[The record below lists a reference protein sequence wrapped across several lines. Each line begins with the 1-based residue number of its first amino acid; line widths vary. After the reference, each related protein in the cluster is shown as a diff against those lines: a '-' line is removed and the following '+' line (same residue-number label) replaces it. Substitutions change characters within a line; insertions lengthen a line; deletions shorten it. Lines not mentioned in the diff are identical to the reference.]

1 MVVLVVDD
9 DAMILRATEAILRRG
24 GYSPTSASG
33 PIEALKKS
41 RGFKGEIDLL
51 LSDVMMPGMNGLTLA
66 RRIIAERPLI
76 RVLLTSA
83 STNVSSRMPLLKKP
97 FSMDQLLARV
107 AQVIE
112 GPPAASSRRF
122 RGVHGRR
129 KNRHSR
135 FESGEVRP
143 EQNLAF

>member
-33 PIEALKKS
+33 PIEALRKS
-41 RGFKGEIDLL
+41 RGFRGEIHLL
-51 LSDVMMPGMNGLTLA
+51 LTDVMMPGMNGPTLA

-76 RVLLTSA
+76 RVLLISA
-83 STNVSSRMPLLKKP
+83 GTNVSSRMPLLKKP
-97 FSMDQLLARV
+97 FSMDELLARV

-112 GPPAASSRRF
+112 GPPAASTRRCRRSSRQ
-122 RGVHGRR
+122 
-129 KNRHSR
+129 
-135 FESGEVRP
+135 GENSQP
-143 EQNLAF
+143 I